1 MPPRVRRLGWMVL
14 CRSVG
19 NEVDEVRQGVI
30 GPVLAARQASQQGRQ
45 GDAAHHAAAVVAFA
59 VQTGAVL
66 YERQAAQFTTAAS
79 A

>member
-1 MPPRVRRLGWMVL
+1 MRRPVFLVVRLG
-14 CRSVG
+14 
-19 NEVDEVRQGVI
+19 
-30 GPVLAARQASQQGRQ
+30 
-45 GDAAHHAAAVVAFA
+45 AAHHAAAVVAFA